1 MSRVR
6 TLIFMSYVSLL
17 LLGLMDNIRGPFY
30 PDVLNDLS
38 LNSTKGSLF
47 FAMASFAALGGNVLG
62 SFLLLKLTAHGLMN
76 YSVMGLGLGFF
87 LIGKATSFSFLMMA
101 CVFFGIHFG
110 MLNVSQNVVVQRN
123 ASPLFR
129 RRIFNGLHAMYGLA
143 ALLAP
148 IFATGFFKLGW
159 SWPESFGVVGGF
171 SCLFGGIF
179 LIKSWKWGQASTQ
192 RSDDSNLTG
201 QVFSPVKAMLL
212 ASSLAFYMVSE
223 LSLSTRVVLW
233 TREIFD
239 FSVEHANFYM
249 ALFCGGL
256 FVTRLTLTFIS
267 LSLFSNISILT
278 VSGALSIIFYVTG
291 LLIHPFWAV
300 LSGLSMGPFFPVVLD
315 EMSRRFG
322 IKASQVIG
330 WGITVGSVGIV
341 AMHFILGVLTDH
353 FGVDRALWLGPVSML
368 IALVTLLLSRQ
379 EKIKV

>member
-1 MSRVR
+1 
-6 TLIFMSYVSLL
+6 MSYVSLL

-30 PDVLNDLS
+30 PDVLKDLS
-38 LNSTKGSLF
+38 LSSTKGSLF

-62 SFLLLKLTAHGLMN
+62 SFLLLKVTAHGLMN
-76 YSVMGLGLGFF
+76 YSVMGLGAGFL
-87 LIGKATSFSFLMMA
+87 LIGKSTTFPLLMLS

-123 ASPLFR
+123 ASPLYR

-159 SWPESFGVVGGF
+159 SWPESFGVVGSLAFIVGGF
-171 SCLFGGIF
+171 F
-179 LIKSWKWGQASTQ
+179 LAKAWKWGQAAPQ
-192 RSDDSNLTG
+192 NAQELRSKKEI
-201 QVFSPVKAMLL
+201 FSPVKAMLL

-233 TREIFD
+233 TREVFA

-256 FVTRLTLTFIS
+256 FITRLTLTFVS
-267 LSLFSNISILT
+267 LSRFSNVSILVT
-278 VSGALSIIFYVTG
+278 SGLVSIVFYVTG
-291 LLIHPFWAV
+291 LLVHPFWAV

-322 IKASQVIG
+322 LKASQVIG
-330 WGITVGSVGIV
+330 WGITVGSMGIV
-341 AMHFILGVLTDH
+341 AMHFTLGVLTDH
-353 FGVDRALWLGPVSML
+353 FGVDHALWLGPVSML
-368 IALVTLLLSRQ
+368 LALTALLLSRS